1 MADLEGAFKRLNA
14 TIEREIE
21 TLNHPGLAIGI
32 TDCERLLFCG
42 RYGLANREAKL
53 PVTPETLFQIGSISK
68 AFTSIALL
76 QLQEQGLLNIDDPVT
91 KYLPWFEVKS
101 EYAPITLRHLMSHTA
116 GIITGSDETPAAAT
130 EVWNLRYTRAT
141 VPPGEMFHYSNS
153 GYKALGLVLQTILD
167 QSMAEIL
174 RQRVLDPLGMT
185 ATEPVFT
192 HAIRPRLAVGYESYY
207 DDRPHPCGGLLA
219 PATWFES
226 DTADGSIC
234 STAEDMCC
242 YLRALLQRGAG
253 LLTPESFELLIQPLI
268 PTEDDLHG
276 EHYGLGMCTKHLD
289 GHHII
294 SHSGGMV
301 GYQTHLLAD
310 LDAGLGI
317 VALGNSPYEPEKIA
331 NFAWEQ
337 LAATLDGREI
347 PEIRQA
353 DPCAVQNTEDYVGRY
368 RCGDREF
375 ILTSQGEHL
384 YLEFEGELALL
395 EPAQPGGFLV
405 PHPSFELFLLYFGR
419 DPNSQ
424 GEETTQI
431 TEALHGPDV
440 YRREGSAFSKKVE
453 FSSQDVYS
461 VESEHSAEWN
471 AFPGHYRSHNP
482 WYSNFRVVLRKARLL
497 LIEPNGEEHVLHP
510 IEPGLFRVSDDPHSP
525 EFLRFEV
532 IIDGKAQFAYH
543 SGGAYCRTFTP

>member
-1 MADLEGAFKRLNA
+1 LADLEGAFKRLNA
-14 TIEREIE
+14 TIECEIE

-42 RYGLANREAKL
+42 RYGLANREAKQ
-53 PVTPETLFQIGSISK
+53 PVTSETLFQIGSISK

-76 QLQEQGLLNIDDPVT
+76 QLQEQGLLDIEDPVT
-91 KYLPWFEVKS
+91 KHLPWFEVRSK
-101 EYAPITLRHLMSHTA
+101 YTPITLRHLMSHTA
-116 GIITGSDETPAAAT
+116 GIITGSDETPAATT
-130 EVWNLRYTRAT
+130 EVWNLRNTRAT
-141 VPPGEMFHYSNS
+141 VPPGKMFHYSNS
-153 GYKALGLVLQTILD
+153 GYKALGLVLQNVLG

-174 RQRVLDPLGMT
+174 HQHVLDPLGMT

-207 DDRPHPCGGLLA
+207 DDRPHPRGGLLA

-234 STAEDMCC
+234 STAEDMCH
-242 YLRALLQRGAG
+242 YLRALLKRGAG

-268 PTEDDLHG
+268 PTEDGLHG
-276 EHYGLGMCTKHLD
+276 EHYGLGMCTKHVD

-301 GYQTHLLAD
+301 GYQAHLLAD

-317 VALGNSPYEPEKIA
+317 VALGNSPYGPEKIA

-337 LAATLDGREI
+337 LAVALDGREI
-347 PEIRQA
+347 SEILQA
-353 DPCAVQNTEDYVGRY
+353 DPYAVQNVENYVGWY
-368 RCGDREF
+368 RCDDREF
-375 ILTSQGEHL
+375 TLTSQGEHL
-384 YLEFEGELALL
+384 YLEFEGESVLL
-395 EPAQPGGFLV
+395 EPAEPGGFLI
-405 PHPSFELFLLYFGR
+405 PHPAFELFLLHFGR
-419 DPNSQ
+419 DSNPD
-424 GEETTQI
+424 EEKASI

-440 YRREGSAFSKKVE
+440 YRRAGS
-453 FSSQDVYS
+453 
-461 VESEHSAEWN
+461 SAPPEAEPPTEWR
-471 AFPGHYRSHNP
+471 AFPGHYRTHNP
-482 WYSNFRVVLRKARLL
+482 WYPNFRVVLRKAKLF
-497 LIEPNGEEHVLHP
+497 LIEPSGEEHPLHP
-510 IEPGLFRVSDDPHSP
+510 MEPGLFRIGEDPHSP

-532 IIDGKAQFAYH
+532 IIEGKAQFAYH